1 MSLYTDATILK
12 KLFED
17 NNLFKP
23 ASEDDL
29 NGRPKVSSTVYHV
42 YSWDDDSTNEW
53 LYNQEDAIKVGK
65 WLVRQGLDRVR
76 IEVMENEESDD
87 GDTIWTGGL
96 EADGSD
102 DGNYTRAQADED
114 VKNGVVNED
123 NQLFKPAS
131 NDDQKE
137 REEAH
142 IASLG
147 PKFAELTKTCKETT
161 DIEENYIEQFEQGFV
176 GNYGSIGD
184 SYNPRKASFNI
195 KVNNFK
201 IPYDVQEKLEKNNLE
216 NIAYE
221 QIYSRLPDQLEWFVE
236 DLMTQYP
243 FIDEWSQEGRSGG
256 HLVLELASVRLNGEA
271 RDILDAYDHNDLE
284 DYMGDS
290 RPQDYDYTIKTLK
303 DYQINLSKRIQDLTD
318 IETKIEATKKDIVKE
333 YSSPEYWKEFL
344 TDHGIS
350 TEETEE

>member
-23 ASEDDL
+23 ASE
-29 NGRPKVSSTVYHV
+29 
-42 YSWDDDSTNEW
+42 
-53 LYNQEDAIKVGK
+53 
-65 WLVRQGLDRVR
+65 
-76 IEVMENEESDD
+76 
-87 GDTIWTGGL
+87 
-96 EADGSD
+96 
-102 DGNYTRAQADED
+102 
-114 VKNGVVNED
+114 
-123 NQLFKPAS
+123 
-131 NDDQKE
+131 DDQKE

-161 DIEENYIEQFEQGFV
+161 DIEENYIDQFEQGFV
-176 GNYGSIGD
+176 GNYGSVGD

-221 QIYSRLPDQLEWFVE
+221 QIYSRLPDQLEWFVK

-271 RDILDAYDHNDLE
+271 RDILDEYDHDNLE